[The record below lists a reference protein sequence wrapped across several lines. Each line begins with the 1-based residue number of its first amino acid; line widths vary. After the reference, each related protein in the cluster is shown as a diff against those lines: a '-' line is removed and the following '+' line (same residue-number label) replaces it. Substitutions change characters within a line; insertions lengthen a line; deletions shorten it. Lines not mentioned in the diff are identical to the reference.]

1 MPDTATNT
9 DPGRKNLVSGIAM
22 NFGNCIGII
31 EILIL
36 VSEFD
41 WYNISIG
48 IYFWYQLSITGIG
61 ISFCINLPENIWYPY
76 HLRRMNRYM
85 VSVLVSA
92 IFFYSKH
99 HKTFQGTLGT
109 QEPTSIRVKVQP
121 WSINGPYR
129 AL

>member
-48 IYFWYQLSITGIG
+48 I
-61 ISFCINLPENIWYPY
+61 
-76 HLRRMNRYM
+76 
-85 VSVLVSA
+85 
-92 IFFYSKH
+92 
-99 HKTFQGTLGT
+99 
-109 QEPTSIRVKVQP
+109 
-121 WSINGPYR
+121 
-129 AL
+129 